1 MADEGGLTMSKVYV
15 GSLPFSITEAQLNE
29 MFAKYGKVNSVNIIS
44 DKFTNRPRGFAFVE
58 MESDEV
64 AQKAIAGLNG
74 TQLEGRTIVVNPAK
88 PQERRE
94 GSFGNR
100 DRGGRSGGR
109 SGGSRR
115 W

>member
-15 GSLPFSITEAQLNE
+15 GSLPFSATEAQLND

-44 DKFTNRPRGFAFVE
+44 DKFTNRSRGFAFVE
-58 MESDEV
+58 MESDED
-64 AQKAIAGLNG
+64 AQKAITGLNG
-74 TQLEGRTIVVNPAK
+74 TEFDGRTLIVNPAK
-88 PQERRE
+88 PQEQRE
-94 GSFGNR
+94 RSFGNR
-100 DRGGRSGGR
+100 DRGGQSGGR

>member
-1 MADEGGLTMSKVYV
+1 MSKVYV
-15 GSLPFSITEAQLNE
+15 GSLPFSATDTQLTE
-29 MFAKYGKVNSVNIIS
+29 MFAKFGKVTSVNIIT
-44 DKFTNRPRGFAFVE
+44 DKFTNRSRGFAFVE
-58 MESDEV
+58 MESEED
-64 AQKAIAGLNG
+64 AQKAIAGLNN
-74 TQLEGRTIVVNPAK
+74 TEFEGRTLIVNPAK

-100 DRGGRSGGR
+100 DRGSRSGGR

>member
-1 MADEGGLTMSKVYV
+1 MSKVYV
-15 GSLPFSITEAQLNE
+15 GSLPFSATEAQLNE
-29 MFAKYGKVNSVNIIS
+29 MFAKFGTVNSVNIIS
-44 DKFTNRPRGFAFVE
+44 DKYTNRSRGFAFVE
-58 MESDEV
+58 MESDDA

-74 TQLEGRTIVVNPAK
+74 TEFEGRTLIVNPAK

-100 DRGGRSGGR
+100 DRGSRSGGR

>member
-1 MADEGGLTMSKVYV
+1 MSKVYV
-15 GSLPFSITEAQLNE
+15 GSLPFSATEAQLND
-29 MFAKYGKVNSVNIIS
+29 MFAKFGKVTSVNIIS
-44 DKFTNRPRGFAFVE
+44 DKFTNRSRGFAFVE
-58 MESDEV
+58 MESEEA
-64 AQKAIAGLNG
+64 AQKAITGLNG
-74 TQLEGRTIVVNPAK
+74 TEFEGRTLIVNPAK

-100 DRGGRSGGR
+100 DRGSSRSGGR